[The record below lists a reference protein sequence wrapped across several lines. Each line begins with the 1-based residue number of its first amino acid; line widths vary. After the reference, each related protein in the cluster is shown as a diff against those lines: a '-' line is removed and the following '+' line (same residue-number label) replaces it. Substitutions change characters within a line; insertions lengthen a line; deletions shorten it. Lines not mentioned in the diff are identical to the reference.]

1 MVNIPSSLYIPQV
14 GDIATRTTSP
24 TGVPTLNVQNRPVA
38 TQQPRPQVNS
48 VAGGSVAGST
58 ADSVVGGGGGSFY
71 DAEAAQYAAAQA
83 AANAAKQAQV
93 NAVLAGLAPLDT
105 VRANARTGAQSRY
118 DQMLAQYGAEDTRDQ
133 ENHTKQTTQN
143 ENNLSTNRQA
153 ALSSAAQGGR
163 GLRSVLAAMGA
174 LSGTGQVLAN
184 RAVSNQ
190 ANLDLGQARNAFD
203 VNADTLNTAWSDV
216 ERQQRQRRTNAA
228 SALENE
234 QAAADLDYYKNQ
246 QNVYN
251 RAADIY
257 GAGTP
262 EGNNYIGQATSLYA
276 PIAGATRTNVAKYDT
291 ASPLYNQ
298 QALQNYKAGTGDMT
312 VGTQANASS
321 NVINNPLYAL
331 SQRRREEQ
339 IA

>member
-14 GDIATRTTSP
+14 GDTATRSTSP
-24 TGVPTLNVQNRPVA
+24 AGIPTLNVQNRVLA
-38 TQQPRPQVNS
+38 SQPRKQVDF
-48 VAGGSVAGST
+48 VDGGGAAGPT
-58 ADSVVGGGGGSFY
+58 ADSINYGGGDSLY
-71 DAEAAQYAAAQA
+71 DAEAAQAAASAAQA
-83 AANAAKQAQV
+83 AAARQAQV

-105 VRANARTGAQSRY
+105 VRSNARTRAQQAY
-118 DQMLAQYGAEDTRDQ
+118 EQMLAQYGAEDARDQ
-133 ENHTKQTTQN
+133 ENYNKQTFQN
-143 ENNLSTNRQA
+143 EQNLSTNRQA
-153 ALSSAAQGGR
+153 ALSSAAQGGK

-174 LSGTGQVLAN
+174 LSGTGQTLAN

-203 VNADTLNTAWSDV
+203 VNADTLGTAWSDV

-234 QAAADLDYYKNQ
+234 QAAADLDYYRNQ

-251 RAADIY
+251 RAADIF

-262 EGNNYIGQATSLYA
+262 EGNDYIAKATSLYA
-276 PIAGATRTNVAKYDT
+276 PIAGATRTNVAKYDA
-291 ASPLYNQ
+291 ASPLYSQ

-312 VGTQANASS
+312 VGMQGGASS